1 MLKSFTR
8 AATKC
13 SRPRLLRC
21 YATAIK
27 DSLGDN
33 FRLYQDFF
41 SHKEQVQL
49 LAASLAALDV
59 QESRRY
65 KRMREKHE
73 RPELTDDMPLQDVF
87 YPDNCYKFEQ
97 GHFDAVIHDY
107 RERLVEAGPADLE
120 QYRPGVSRLFDKLHP
135 LYPSQDIQMH
145 LLHLASIGEIHPHVD
160 NLEASGSWILGVSL
174 GSPRV
179 LRLESEGCE
188 PFEVLLPSGS
198 VYVQR
203 DDVRFNYK
211 HSILKPQATARSA
224 SNHQRLSIM
233 IRDRL
238 ASKETP
244 IVPS

>member
-1 MLKSFTR
+1 MLQSLART
-8 AATKC
+8 ASKC
-13 SRPRLLRC
+13 PRSRWLRC
-21 YATAIK
+21 YATSIK
-27 DSLGDN
+27 DSLGAN
-33 FRLYQDFF
+33 FRLHQEFF
-41 SHKEQVQL
+41 SHKEQTQL
-49 LAASLAALDV
+49 LAVSLAALDA

-65 KRMREKHE
+65 KRLREKHV
-73 RPELTDDMPLQDVF
+73 RPQLTDDTPLQDVF
-87 YPDNCYKFEQ
+87 YPDSCYKFAQ

-120 QYRPGVSRLFDKLHP
+120 QYRPGVSRLFDKLRP

-145 LLHLASIGEIHPHVD
+145 LLHLATTGEIHPHVD

-174 GSPRV
+174 GSPRF

-211 HSILKPQATARSA
+211 HSILKPETTDNSA

-238 ASKETP
+238 ASQELP
-244 IVPS
+244 VVHS